1 MIEILLKNKKSF
13 KAQTV
18 SELSVSDLDFHV
30 MQFLDYSNSDLKWL
44 EQNYALDF
52 SIMKHY
58 EDIEISS
65 HFLEN
70 ENQAA
75 FHFSI
80 PYYNKEKKMIEEPLF
95 IIICQ
100 TGLFLFTSSN
110 LDAYIN
116 EMYPGKINSLRRIAD
131 LNDIFKF
138 QFEFVSDYF
147 ADITEN
153 LSRKIKIL
161 ANNILIQK
169 EFSSNVMDIIT
180 QNNFNNL
187 LIKESL
193 IETTRVLRLYIK
205 SDWEQKA
212 ELKESVRAE
221 LNDLTVISDYIQFNF
236 DRLDDLKENVSNKI
250 DLEQNHIFKM
260 LTVVTVCI
268 SLPTFIAGVY
278 GMNFEKMPELGL
290 AYGYPIVLIA
300 MVCSAILPFIYFKRK
315 KWL

>member
-18 SELSVSDLDFHV
+18 SELSVSELDFLV
-30 MQFLDYSNSDLKWL
+30 MQFRDYSNSDLSWL
-44 EQNYALDF
+44 EEKYDLDF
-52 SIMKHY
+52 SIMQHY

-70 ENQAA
+70 EKQAA

-80 PYYNKEKKMIEEPLF
+80 PYYNSEKRMVEEPLF
-95 IIICQ
+95 IIISQ
-100 TGLFLFTSSN
+100 AGLFLFTSIN
-110 LDAYIN
+110 LDTYFN
-116 EMYPGKINSLRRIAD
+116 EMYPTKINSLQKITD
-131 LNDIFKF
+131 LDDIFKF

-147 ADITEN
+147 ADITES
-153 LSRKIKIL
+153 LSRKVKAL
-161 ANNILIQK
+161 ANDILIEK

-180 QNNFNNL
+180 KYNFNNL
-187 LIKESL
+187 LIKEAL
-193 IETTRVLRLYIK
+193 LETTRVLRLYIK
-205 SDWEQKA
+205 SDWEKHA
-212 ELKESVRAE
+212 ELKESIRAE

-236 DRLDDLKENVSNKI
+236 DRLDDLRENVSNKI

-278 GMNFEKMPELGL
+278 GMNFAKMPELQFD
-290 AYGYPIVLIA
+290 YGYPIVLLVMI
-300 MVCSAILPFIYFKRK
+300 CSAILPFIYFKRK

>member
-13 KAQTV
+13 KAQHV
-18 SELSVSDLDFHV
+18 SELTISELDFHV
-30 MQFLDYSNSDLKWL
+30 MQFLDHTNADLRWL
-44 EQNYALDF
+44 EENYELDF
-52 SIMKHY
+52 TIMNHF

-80 PYYNKEKKMIEEPLF
+80 PYYNHEKTMIEEPLF
-95 IIICQ
+95 IIITQ
-100 TGLFLFTSSN
+100 AGLFLFTSVN
-110 LDAYIN
+110 LDTYFN
-116 EMYPGKINSLRRIAD
+116 EMYPAKINSLQRISD
-131 LNDIFKF
+131 LNSIFKF
-138 QFEFVSDYF
+138 QFEFISDYF

-153 LSRKIKIL
+153 LSRKVKNL
-161 ANNILIQK
+161 ANDILIK
-169 EFSSNVMDIIT
+169 KDFSGNVMDIIT
-180 QNNFNNL
+180 RYNFNNL

-193 IETTRVLRLYIK
+193 LETTRVLRLYIK

-212 ELKESVRAE
+212 ELKESIRGE

-278 GMNFEKMPELGL
+278 GMNFEIMPELKLGF
-290 AYGYPIVLIA
+290 GYPLVLLI
-300 MVCSAILPFIYFKRK
+300 MIFSAILPFIYFKRK

>member
-18 SELSVSDLDFHV
+18 GELSVSELDFHV
-30 MQFLDYSNSDLKWL
+30 MQFLDYKQSDLRWL
-44 EQNYALDF
+44 EENYEMDF
-52 SIMKHY
+52 TIMKHF

-70 ENQAA
+70 ETQAA

-80 PYYNKEKKMIEEPLF
+80 PYYSKEKRMVEEPLF
-95 IIICQ
+95 IIISQ
-100 TGLFLFTSSN
+100 AGLFLFSSIN
-110 LDAYIN
+110 LDTYFN
-116 EMYPGKINSLRRIAD
+116 ETYPSKINSLLRITD
-131 LNDIFKF
+131 LKGIFKF
-138 QFEFVSDYF
+138 QFEFISDYF

-153 LSRKIKIL
+153 LSRKVKAL
-161 ANNILIQK
+161 ANDILIK
-169 EFSSNVMDIIT
+169 KDFSSSVMDIIT
-180 QNNFNNL
+180 TYNFNNL

-193 IETTRVLRLYIK
+193 LETTRVLRLYLR
-205 SDWEQKA
+205 SDWEKN
-212 ELKESVRAE
+212 EDLKESVRAE
-221 LNDLTVISDYIQFNF
+221 LNDLNVISDYIQFNF

-278 GMNFEKMPELGL
+278 GMNFEIMPELKL
-290 AYGYPIVLIA
+290 DYGYPIVLVA
-300 MVCSAILPFIYFKRK
+300 MICSAILPFIYFKRK
-315 KWL
+315 KWF

>member
-18 SELSVSDLDFHV
+18 NELSVSELDFHI
-30 MQFLDYSNSDLKWL
+30 MQFLDHNNSDLKWL
-44 EQNYALDF
+44 EQNYGLDF
-52 SIMKHY
+52 TIMKHF

-65 HFLEN
+65 HFLES
-70 ENQAA
+70 ETQAA

-80 PYYNKEKKMIEEPLF
+80 PYFNKEKKMIEEPLF
-95 IIICQ
+95 IIISQ
-100 TGLFLFTSSN
+100 LGLFLFTSSN
-110 LDAYIN
+110 LDEYIN
-116 EMYPGKINSLRRIAD
+116 EVYPGKINSLRKTSG
-131 LNDIFKF
+131 LNEIFKF
-138 QFEFVSDYF
+138 QFEFISDYF

-153 LSRKIKIL
+153 LSRKIKSL
-161 ANNILIQK
+161 ANDVLIEK
-169 EFSSNVMDIIT
+169 EFSRNVMDIIT
-180 QNNFNNL
+180 HNNFNNL
-187 LIKESL
+187 LIKEAL
-193 IETTRVLRLYIK
+193 IETARVLRLYLK
-205 SDWEQKA
+205 SDWEKKA

-221 LNDLTVISDYIQFNF
+221 LNDLNVISDYIQFNF

-278 GMNFEKMPELGL
+278 GMNFNKMPELQFD
-290 AYGYPIVLIA
+290 YGYPIILIA